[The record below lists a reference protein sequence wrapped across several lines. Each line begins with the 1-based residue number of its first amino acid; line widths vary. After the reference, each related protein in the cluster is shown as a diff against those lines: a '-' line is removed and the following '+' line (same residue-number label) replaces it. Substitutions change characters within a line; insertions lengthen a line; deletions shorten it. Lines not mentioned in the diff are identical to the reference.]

1 MQHDKRDHIVNQIY
15 LPPSYM
21 YISKDVK
28 EFVLNEIYTNSF
40 IYLKMRCVFLSSYFW
55 LTNTYLETKRK
66 VNLCF
71 VPVYDWKK
79 QPTVYSLFHLH
90 PYKTHNQL
98 GFIINSNTSLVLEL
112 LLLRWQKYSYMR
124 SSFTLEYS
132 RYWKSCRSIYI
143 YAFCQ

>member
-40 IYLKMRCVFLSSYFW
+40 IYLKMRCGFLSFF
-55 LTNTYLETKRK
+55 LFLVDKHMLLDLKRK
-66 VNLCF
+66 GKLICVLYPCMIEKN
-71 VPVYDWKK
+71 
-79 QPTVYSLFHLH
+79 PTVYSPFHLH

-98 GFIINSNTSLVLEL
+98 GFIINPNTSLVLEL
-112 LLLRWQKYSYMR
+112 LLLR
-124 SSFTLEYS
+124 
-132 RYWKSCRSIYI
+132 
-143 YAFCQ
+143 

>member
-40 IYLKMRCVFLSSYFW
+40 IYLKMRCVFLSFF
-55 LTNTYLETKRK
+55 LFLVNTYLETKRK

-79 QPTVYSLFHLH
+79 NPTVYSPFHLH

-98 GFIINSNTSLVLEL
+98 GFIINPNTSLVLEL

-132 RYWKSCRSIYI
+132 RYWKSCRSIY
-143 YAFCQ
+143 AFCQ